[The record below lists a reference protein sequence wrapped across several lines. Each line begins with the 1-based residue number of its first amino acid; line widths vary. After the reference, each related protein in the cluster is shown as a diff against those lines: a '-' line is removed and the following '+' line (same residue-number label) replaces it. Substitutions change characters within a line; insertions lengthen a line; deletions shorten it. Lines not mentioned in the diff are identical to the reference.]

1 MAVKQLR
8 GRAAGVL
15 LAMLVLVGG
24 AAAGNSS
31 TIVVRNASDLMA
43 ALKDPA
49 VKRIELGGGVLNLDV
64 FSPVTLGPG
73 RKVEIV
79 GSVRVLQQ
87 PVTGPGSGATWL
99 RPEALQYASGID
111 FGSSGSAG
119 VFRLSDNSSL
129 AFVDL
134 VLWRGLSSLGY
145 DMSVI
150 TLATPGARA
159 SVNFTRTIKLRD
171 GCLPLNIFVQHVAAY
186 VRLEDSP
193 GRQVATLEP
202 FCYASPANVSAS
214 QLGTPLLSPKS
225 GGSNITTVVVNNTT
239 SGAGTPITCVSEVL
253 ATTDVATTITRSNGQ
268 SYSLYESHSAY
279 WCRAYASMS
288 CLSASGP
295 EQCVQNLLASV
306 TAGAN
311 GSYAGGNGSGNGNGT
326 IKAGDGGSG
335 DGSNP
340 LTGILLP
347 AVLTG
352 VLTLG
357 FICATVWC
365 LHRRGRMQES
375 KRGSSLGLSPAA
387 AIMAANGGGGGPGGR
402 DLEAGAVAAGGG
414 GGAWP
419 GGRVG
424 NALARLL
431 PRGVLPR
438 QQNCALSPGYIPVVS
453 KEALDRI
460 AKVRAELS
468 SKMVVASSGD
478 DLSDVRGLQLV
489 GKGTFGR
496 VYKGE
501 WKGVTVALKV
511 ISVPVS
517 QYGQAQW
524 QQVLGEAAISTLLN
538 HPCVLQTYSVAL
550 LEYSPARKP
559 PSVASEDALG
569 GSGNGANANNGDGN
583 GTPVMGAGNGNGNS
597 ADHALLDSD
606 MAPFYQLKMVSE
618 FCEGGSVVN
627 ALKRMRFYDSVGG
640 GVVRLPAI
648 VDIASQVASG
658 MAYLHSANIIHAD
671 LKAANVLLKQQ
682 PGSGRLQA
690 KVADFGLSF
699 RMEEPEA
706 THVTKGQLGSITH
719 MAPEVLVQGRVSKS
733 SDVYAFG
740 ILLYELYTGQHAYY
754 DIPPPMLAYHVA
766 TAGGRPLLPPHCP
779 TAYRALAKAC
789 WSSDVATRPT
799 FSQIYEVLVA
809 LADDVQKSLA
819 NPALLKTGSGSA
831 RGGGAGA
838 AGPAGSVTV
847 GAALAA
853 EAAADAAAAAVV
865 RAGLAGRVAG
875 PVAATPA
882 PVVAAGAG
890 TPPTA
895 SDGTAQQQAATS
907 PPQPYR
913 APTPAAAAADAAAA
927 VATAMMSAGAGVG
940 ASGNWAAPA
949 AREERTE
956 EALQQDSQEGANGAM
971 ISSVPLAPLSD
982 GGADTH
988 STFTAMGSEQLPG
1001 SNTTCNTFVPQHPVR
1016 YPLAPESLSIT
1027 AGSPQQQQQQQQQ
1040 ARDAAAQAAAPVAMV
1055 QAAGANG
1062 QAVAAQQQ
1070 QQQQQVSVAQSAL
1083 DQLQHGHRQ
1092 HLCPAPL
1099 PQPPPQPPL
1108 QYPHL
1113 QKQQDSQVQ
1122 AQPLDLRSLGSSG
1135 GPAGD
1140 MPAAGHYD
1148 HPRLCHEDVCEM
1160 SFVGSQSTQ
1169 AQEVSRSNPA
1179 PTADVPHTLPTRQ
1192 MSYQP

>member
-1 MAVKQLR
+1 MIR
-8 GRAAGVL
+8 
-15 LAMLVLVGG
+15 LA
-24 AAAGNSS
+24 
-31 TIVVRNASDLMA
+31 
-43 ALKDPA
+43 
-49 VKRIELGGGVLNLDV
+49 
-64 FSPVTLGPG
+64 
-73 RKVEIV
+73 
-79 GSVRVLQQ
+79 
-87 PVTGPGSGATWL
+87 
-99 RPEALQYASGID
+99 
-111 FGSSGSAG
+111 
-119 VFRLSDNSSL
+119 DNSSL

-134 VLWRGLSSLGY
+134 LLWHSLTSIIGY
-145 DMSVI
+145 DVSVI
-150 TLATPGARA
+150 ALATPGARV

-186 VRLEDSP
+186 VRLNGSA
-193 GRQVATLEP
+193 GGQVASLEP
-202 FCYASPANVSAS
+202 FCYANPANVSVS
-214 QLGTPLLSPKS
+214 QLGTPLVTKISG
-225 GGSNITTVVVNNTT
+225 GGSNVTTVLLNSTASRGDRVPV
-239 SGAGTPITCVSEVL
+239 TCVSEIL
-253 ATTDVATTITRSNGQ
+253 ATTDVATTITRPNGQ
-268 SYSLYESHSAY
+268 SYSLYEFHSAY

-295 EQCVQNLLASV
+295 EECVQNLLASIV
-306 TAGAN
+306 PPGNGSSSGNGTVKDGAN
-311 GSYAGGNGSGNGNGT
+311 GAS
-326 IKAGDGGSG
+326 DG
-335 DGSNP
+335 GSNP
-340 LTGILLP
+340 LTAILLP

-352 VLTLG
+352 VITLG
-357 FICATVWC
+357 FISATVWC
-365 LHRRGRMQES
+365 LHRRGQMQHDS

-387 AIMAANGGGGGPGGR
+387 AIMAAGGHGPGRDPEAGGG
-402 DLEAGAVAAGGG
+402 AAAGGG
-414 GGAWP
+414 GGGHAWP

-438 QQNCALSPGYIPVVS
+438 QNNCALSP
-453 KEALDRI
+453 
-460 AKVRAELS
+460 VRAELS
-468 SKMVVASSGD
+468 SKMVVASSAD

-524 QQVLGEAAISTLLN
+524 QQVLGEAAIST
-538 HPCVLQTYSVAL
+538 TYSVAL

-559 PSVASEDALG
+559 ASAASEDGLG
-569 GSGNGANANNGDGN
+569 GSANANANGEG
-583 GTPVMGAGNGNGNS
+583 GAPVTAAAGNGNS

-606 MAPFYQLKMVSE
+606 MSPFYQLKMVSE

-766 TAGGRPLLPPHCP
+766 TAGARPMLPAHCP

-789 WSSDVATRPT
+789 WSSDVPTRPT

-831 RGGGAGA
+831 RGGGG
-838 AGPAGSVTV
+838 GGGGAGSVTV
-847 GAALAA
+847 GAAMAA

-865 RAGLAGRVAG
+865 KAGLAAPVVAAA
-875 PVAATPA
+875 AATPA

-895 SDGTAQQQAATS
+895 SDGTAATAQPQQQQAVAMGPPS
-907 PPQPYR
+907 PLPR
-913 APTPAAAAADAAAA
+913 APPAAMLGAVAA
-927 VATAMMSAGAGVG
+927 VAGAGVEG
-940 ASGNWAAPA
+940 AAAAGDSVMPA
-949 AREERTE
+949 AARQGRELRTL
-956 EALQQDSQEGANGAM
+956 EAYQEGAGSDALLA
-971 ISSVPLAPLSD
+971 VPLPPLSD
-982 GGADTH
+982 GVGTH
-988 STFTAMGSEQLPG
+988 STSTAAGSHQQLLGGNASCG
-1001 SNTTCNTFVPQHPVR
+1001 SFVPQHPAR
-1016 YPLAPESLSIT
+1016 YPMPPESSSIT
-1027 AGSPQQQQQQQQQ
+1027 GGSPEQQSHLPQ
-1040 ARDAAAQAAAPVAMV
+1040 AAVEEAAAAAAAGVVP
-1055 QAAGANG
+1055 AAAATAPAAAVSGAVVP
-1062 QAVAAQQQ
+1062 ASKASA
-1070 QQQQQVSVAQSAL
+1070 AQSAL
-1083 DQLQHGHRQ
+1083 QQLQQGHRQ
-1092 HLCPAPL
+1092 QLSLLAPL
-1099 PQPPPQPPL
+1099 SRNQHPQLPPSQPTAAGAAGTPR
-1108 QYPHL
+1108 
-1113 QKQQDSQVQ
+1113 QDGDAGWQ
-1122 AQPLDLRSLGSSG
+1122 AQPLDLRLVG
-1135 GPAGD
+1135 A
-1140 MPAAGHYD
+1140 PAAGGGSPGDGTATLHNPARED
-1148 HPRLCHEDVCEM
+1148 AHEI
-1160 SFVGSQSTQ
+1160 SFVGSSQPSTQ
-1169 AQEVSRSNPA
+1169 RNATS
-1179 PTADVPHTLPTRQ
+1179 
-1192 MSYQP
+1192 MSYPTGA

>member
-1 MAVKQLR
+1 
-8 GRAAGVL
+8 
-15 LAMLVLVGG
+15 
-24 AAAGNSS
+24 
-31 TIVVRNASDLMA
+31 MA
-43 ALKDPA
+43 ALRDPA
-49 VKRIELGGGVLNLDV
+49 VNRIELAGGVLNLDV
-64 FSPVTLGPG
+64 GSPVTLGPN

-79 GSVRVLQQ
+79 GSVRVLQ
-87 PVTGPGSGATWL
+87 PSDSGAAWL
-99 RPEALQYASGID
+99 RTEALQYASGID
-111 FGSSGSAG
+111 FEGSAG
-119 VFRLSDNSSL
+119 MLRLGDNSSL

-134 VLWRGLSSLGY
+134 ILWHGLGSIGY
-145 DMSVI
+145 DVSVI
-150 TLATPGARA
+150 ALATPGARA

-171 GCLPLNIFVQHVAAY
+171 GCLPLNIFLQHVGGY
-186 VRLEDSP
+186 VRAEGSP
-193 GRQVATLEP
+193 GGQVASLEP
-202 FCYASPANVSAS
+202 FCYANPANVSAS
-214 QLGTPLLSPKS
+214 QLGTPLVIKSSS
-225 GGSNITTVVVNNTT
+225 GGGGNVTTVVLNSTAR
-239 SGAGTPITCVSEVL
+239 GAGSPVTCVSEVL
-253 ATTDVATTITRSNGQ
+253 VTTDVATTITRSNGQ

-306 TAGAN
+306 A
-311 GSYAGGNGSGNGNGT
+311 AGGNSSYGNGT
-326 IKAGDGGSG
+326 IKAGSDGGSG
-335 DGSNP
+335 GSSNP

-352 VLTLG
+352 VITLG

-365 LHRRGRMQES
+365 LHRRGRMQEAH
-375 KRGSSLGLSPAA
+375 RGSSLGLSPSA
-387 AIMAANGGGGGPGGR
+387 AIKAVAGGGGGR
-402 DLEAGAVAAGGG
+402 DMEAGGGAAGGG
-414 GGAWP
+414 GGNAWP

-559 PSVASEDALG
+559 PSAASEDGLG
-569 GSGNGANANNGDGN
+569 GSGNGANANANNNGKVS
-583 GTPVMGAGNGNGNS
+583 TPVAAAGNGHSG
-597 ADHALLDSD
+597 DQALLDSD
-606 MAPFYQLKMVSE
+606 MSPFYQLKMVSE

-640 GVVRLPAI
+640 GVVRLPAV

-719 MAPEVLVQGRVSKS
+719 MAPEVLVQGRVSKC

-754 DIPPPMLAYHVA
+754 DVPPPMLAYHVA
-766 TAGGRPLLPPHCP
+766 TAGGRPLLPSHCP

-789 WSSDVATRPT
+789 WSSDTATRPT
-799 FSQIYEVLVA
+799 FNQIYEVLVA

-838 AGPAGSVTV
+838 SAASPVTV
-847 GAALAA
+847 GGALAA
-853 EAAADAAAAAVV
+853 EAAADAAAAAMVK
-865 RAGLAGRVAG
+865 AGLAA
-875 PVAATPA
+875 PVAAAAVTPA

-895 SDGTAQQQAATS
+895 SDGTAQQHTGPAPPLRAPPAAMVYAAT
-907 PPQPYR
+907 P
-913 APTPAAAAADAAAA
+913 AVAEVMEGDGAAAAE
-927 VATAMMSAGAGVG
+927 
-940 ASGNWAAPA
+940 WAAPA
-949 AREERTE
+949 ALQQGRERRTV
-956 EALQQDSQEGANGAM
+956 EALQQEPLQGGPAAALLAA
-971 ISSVPLAPLSD
+971 VPLAPLSD
-982 GGADTH
+982 GGGTP
-988 STFTAMGSEQLPG
+988 STFTEAGGTEQLLLG
-1001 SNTTCNTFVPQHPVR
+1001 SNASCGTFVPQHPVR
-1016 YPLAPESLSIT
+1016 YPLAPDSLSMT
-1027 AGSPQQQQQQQQQ
+1027 AGSPQQPQLPPPQQQQQPLTQ
-1040 ARDAAAQAAAPVAMV
+1040 ARDGIAAPAAAGGAPVAAPAT
-1055 QAAGANG
+1055 AA
-1062 QAVAAQQQ
+1062 VVPAAL
-1070 QQQQQVSVAQSAL
+1070 VSAAQSAL
-1083 DQLQHGHRQ
+1083 QQLQHGHRQ
-1092 HLCPAPL
+1092 QLSLLSPSRPEHQLHAPTAVAAAAGL
-1099 PQPPPQPPL
+1099 PMQQ
-1108 QYPHL
+1108 
-1113 QKQQDSQVQ
+1113 QQDGTWQ
-1122 AQPLDLRSLGSSG
+1122 AQPLDLRFLASGSGNGSAG
-1135 GPAGD
+1135 EGTAGPTHN
-1140 MPAAGHYD
+1140 P
-1148 HPRLCHEDVCEM
+1148 CEDAREM
-1160 SFVGSQSTQ
+1160 SFVGSQSMQ
-1169 AQEVSRSNPA
+1169 RNEASQS
-1179 PTADVPHTLPTRQ
+1179 
-1192 MSYQP
+1192 